1 MFCRMSETSQ
11 RVIRGEITMKLHHT
25 KYKENYK
32 NYILECIDSEDE
44 LIGKTLSRTEKIKY
58 LFDRFYSEY
67 GWLVERKGKFEAMQ
81 DWLSGLAINIPCYY
95 SDIIQLAKD
104 MGSVDNDLTEKQED
118 KICETYFGFMARMV
132 LLLEQEEK

>member
-1 MFCRMSETSQ
+1 
-11 RVIRGEITMKLHHT
+11 MKLHHT

-32 NYILECIDSEDE
+32 NYILKCIDSEDE

-81 DWLSGLAINIPCYY
+81 DWLSGLAINIPYYY

-104 MGSVDNDLTEKQED
+104 MGSVDNNLTEKQED